1 MKRSRQA
8 NNPRY
13 LKLYSTPSERGDI
26 EISKSGKNST
36 IFFHFLAYVGNRPL
50 TTRAS

>member
-13 LKLYSTPSERGDI
+13 PKFYSTPSERGDI
-26 EISKSGKNST
+26 DISKSAKKYRYYFALSSIRGQ
-36 IFFHFLAYVGNRPL
+36 
-50 TTRAS
+50 